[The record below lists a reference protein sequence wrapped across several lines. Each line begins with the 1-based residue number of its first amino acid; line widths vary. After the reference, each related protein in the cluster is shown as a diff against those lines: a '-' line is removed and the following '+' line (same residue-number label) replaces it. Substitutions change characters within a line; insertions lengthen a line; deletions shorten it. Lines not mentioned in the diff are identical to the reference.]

1 MSQESMSLFSPK
13 LAARLDALVLKY
25 PLRRSALVPMLLYAQ
40 DEIGYLSDAVIAE
53 VADRIGIT
61 ELEVR
66 NVATYYS
73 MLRFKPAG
81 KYNVQVCTNISCMLR
96 GGNEIYERF
105 QQELGI
111 GHKGVTADGMFSLEE
126 VECIG
131 ACSWAPAIQVNYD
144 FHDNLTQE
152 QVPAILA
159 GYRQNQAKAALPVLV
174 SHPDEVKIVSKR
186 FGQGAANIDRYIEDG
201 GYESAKKCLAQGPDW
216 IIEEMKAS
224 NLRGRGGA
232 GFPAGM
238 KWSFVPK
245 QSDKP
250 KYVLVNGDESEPGTC
265 KDHLIF
271 LHDPHAVIEGTII
284 AGLAIGAKL
293 GFIYLRGEYR
303 YLLEIMEKAMADAYA
318 KGFLGKN
325 IFGSGTEF
333 QIITQTGAGAY
344 EVGEESALMESLEGK
359 RGVPRIKPPF
369 PAVVGLYGGPT
380 VINNAETIAT
390 VPHVIEMGG
399 AAFATVGTPR
409 NGGTRLFSISGHV
422 ERPGVYELP
431 MGYNLKKMIYEV
443 AGGVRGGRGLKAVI
457 PGGSSTPVLLPD
469 EIDIGMD
476 FDQVGK
482 AGSMLGSAGVVVI
495 DDQTCIVEFALR
507 TISFYQHESCG
518 WCIPCREGTDWLK
531 KSLTRFHA
539 GFGEAKDIDNIQ
551 YLAENM
557 MGRTFCPLGDAAAM
571 PILGFVKK
579 FRKEFEEHLNGKPC
593 PFANVGKAGLV
604 EVL

>member
-1 MSQESMSLFSPK
+1 MPK
-13 LAARLDALVLKY
+13 
-25 PLRRSALVPMLLYAQ
+25 
-40 DEIGYLSDAVIAE
+40 
-53 VADRIGIT
+53 
-61 ELEVR
+61 
-66 NVATYYS
+66 
-73 MLRFKPAG
+73 
-81 KYNVQVCTNISCMLR
+81 
-96 GGNEIYERF
+96 
-105 QQELGI
+105 
-111 GHKGVTADGMFSLEE
+111 
-126 VECIG
+126 
-131 ACSWAPAIQVNYD
+131 
-144 FHDNLTQE
+144 
-152 QVPAILA
+152 
-159 GYRQNQAKAALPVLV
+159 LV
-174 SHPDEVKIVSKR
+174 SHPDEVKVVSKR
-186 FGQGAANIDRYIEDG
+186 FGQGAANIDKYIELG
-201 GYESAKKCLAQGPDW
+201 GYEAARKCLAQGPEW
-216 IIEEMKAS
+216 TIEEMKAS

-232 GFPAGM
+232 GFPTGM

-245 QSDKP
+245 QSAKP

-284 AGLAIGAKL
+284 AGLAIGSRM

-303 YLLEIMEKAMADAYA
+303 YLLEIMEKAVADAYA

-325 IFGSGTEF
+325 IFGSDVEF
-333 QIITQTGAGAY
+333 QVITQSGAGAY

-380 VINNAETIAT
+380 VINNAETIAS
-390 VPHVIEMGG
+390 VPHVITMGG
-399 AAFATVGTPR
+399 AAFAALGSAR
-409 NGGTRLFSISGHV
+409 NGGTRLFGLSGHV

-443 AGGVRGGRGLKAVI
+443 GGGVRGGRKLKAVV
-457 PGGSSTPVLLPD
+457 PGGSSTPVLLPE
-469 EIDIGMD
+469 EIENLGMD

-482 AGSMLGSAGVVVI
+482 AGSMLGSGGVVVI

-539 GFGEAKDIDNIQ
+539 GFGTAKDIDNIR

-571 PILGFVKK
+571 PTLGFVKK
-579 FRKEFEEHLNGKPC
+579 FRKEFEDHLVGKPC
-593 PFANVGKAGLV
+593 PFAKHTEMAVV
-604 EVL
+604 

>member
-1 MSQESMSLFSPK
+1 MP
-13 LAARLDALVLKY
+13 R
-25 PLRRSALVPMLLYAQ
+25 
-40 DEIGYLSDAVIAE
+40 
-53 VADRIGIT
+53 
-61 ELEVR
+61 
-66 NVATYYS
+66 
-73 MLRFKPAG
+73 
-81 KYNVQVCTNISCMLR
+81 
-96 GGNEIYERF
+96 
-105 QQELGI
+105 
-111 GHKGVTADGMFSLEE
+111 
-126 VECIG
+126 
-131 ACSWAPAIQVNYD
+131 
-144 FHDNLTQE
+144 
-152 QVPAILA
+152 
-159 GYRQNQAKAALPVLV
+159 LV
-174 SHPDEVKIVSKR
+174 SNPDEVKIVTAR
-186 FGQGAANIDRYIEDG
+186 FGKGAADIEKYIELG
-201 GYESAKKCLAQGPDW
+201 GYEAAKKCLSQGADW
-216 IIEEMKAS
+216 IINEMKAS

-232 GFPAGM
+232 GFPTGM

-245 QSDKP
+245 QSSKP

-303 YLLEIMEKAMADAYA
+303 YLIEIVEKAVADAYA

-325 IFGSGTEF
+325 IFASETEF

-359 RGVPRIKPPF
+359 RGIPRIKPPF

-390 VPHVIEMGG
+390 VPHIIDMGG
-399 AAFATVGTPR
+399 EAYAAVGTPR
-409 NGGTRLFSISGHV
+409 NGGTRLFCLSGHV

-443 AGGVRGGRGLKAVI
+443 AGGIRGGRKLKAIV
-457 PGGSSTPVLLPD
+457 PGGSSTPVLLPE
-469 EIDIGMD
+469 EIENLGMD

-482 AGSMLGSAGVVVI
+482 AGSMLGSGGVVVI
-495 DDQTCIVEFALR
+495 DDHTCMVEFALR

-539 GFGEAKDIDNIQ
+539 GFGTEKTSTTFNILPKTCWAVHSARSVTQ
-551 YLAENM
+551 
-557 MGRTFCPLGDAAAM
+557 R
-571 PILGFVKK
+571 
-579 FRKEFEEHLNGKPC
+579 PC
-593 PFANVGKAGLV
+593 RPSAL
-604 EVL
+604 